1 MFIRFLEEAEQPKQD
16 RKDPAQKEDIVVSAW
31 NKKDFDCRP

>member
-1 MFIRFLEEAEQPKQD
+1 MFIRFLEEAEETKWD

-31 NKKDFDCRP
+31 NKKDLDCRS